1 MSLLSCVKWYK
12 LYLDIF
18 EVGCDFQDVEFDQ
31 SNKKKFDEFEIF
43 PRTLHSEE
51 LNLTVSLETNKNL
64 DASGRTEMENKN
76 VEIMFH

>member
-1 MSLLSCVKWYK
+1 MNLKYFL
-12 LYLDIF
+12 
-18 EVGCDFQDVEFDQ
+18 E
-31 SNKKKFDEFEIF
+31 
-43 PRTLHSEE
+43 HSEE

>member
-18 EVGCDFQDVEFDQ
+18 QVGCDSQDVEFDQ
-31 SNKKKFDEFEIF
+31 SNKKKSLMNLKYFLE
-43 PRTLHSEE
+43 HSEE